1 MHRFAAHYIFTGDQV
16 LKKAVVA
23 TAENGL
29 IYSVSAENAMAIE
42 YSNTIFYNG
51 VICPAFCSAAK
62 TVDLPG
68 LVLHCSDNLDAQII
82 GDEKIRF
89 IHFDKKDMSSLFLLL
104 EKLQHMGYTFFEL
117 LKILTYNNYLAL
129 DCKPPI
135 IKPHEVCKL
144 VVLKSLD
151 LIHLRFRYNTRIQV
165 L

>member
-1 MHRFAAHYIFTGDQV
+1 MHRFAAHYIFTGEQV

-23 TAENGL
+23 TTENGL

-51 VICPAFCSAAK
+51 VICPAFCSAPK

-68 LVLHCSDNLDAQII
+68 LVLRCSDRLDARIK

-89 IHFDKKDMSSLFLLL
+89 IHFDKKDMYSLFSVL
-104 EKLQHMGYTFFEL
+104 ERLQLMGYTFFDL
-117 LKILTYNNYLAL
+117 LEILTHNNYLAL
-129 DCKPPI
+129 DCIPPI
-135 IKPHEVCKL
+135 VKPNEVCKL

-151 LIHLRFRYNTRIQV
+151 LIRLKFRYNTRIQV